1 LKIVLFTF
9 YYPPDISAGSFRMIA
24 LAESLIKKLN
34 NNDELHIITTH
45 PSRYKSH
52 KVIAKDIE
60 INDKIIIHRIK
71 VPNHYNSMFSQA
83 YMYIIYAFSA
93 YKVSKKINPI
103 FIIGSTSRLMTG
115 LLAGFSSWR
124 LGCKYF
130 IDLRD
135 IFSETISDLFL
146 RRSKILGSIFKI
158 MFTFLEKKLLKNA
171 SGVNVVSEDFS
182 DYFKKE
188 SIDVSNWSFYPNGV
202 DKEFLNSSLSNK
214 TNYKN
219 VKSILYVGNIGSG
232 QGLKTILP
240 AVAKKIGNSYQFLL
254 IGDGRERA
262 SLEENIKN
270 NNIDNI
276 KILSPVLR
284 KNLIKHYHD
293 ADILFLH
300 LNNLPA
306 FQRVLPS
313 KIFEYIAMGKPI
325 IAGLSGYSANFIL
338 ENTEYV
344 SVFYPGN
351 VDQCVNSIKKIE
363 SLEINKDQIAIFN
376 KKYDRQ
382 KIMNE
387 MADHIL
393 TKV

>member
-1 LKIVLFTF
+1 
-9 YYPPDISAGSFRMIA
+9 
-24 LAESLIKKLN
+24 
-34 NNDELHIITTH
+34 
-45 PSRYKSH
+45 
-52 KVIAKDIE
+52 
-60 INDKIIIHRIK
+60 
-71 VPNHYNSMFSQA
+71 
-83 YMYIIYAFSA
+83 
-93 YKVSKKINPI
+93 
-103 FIIGSTSRLMTG
+103 
-115 LLAGFSSWR
+115 
-124 LGCKYF
+124 
-130 IDLRD
+130 
-135 IFSETISDLFL
+135 
-146 RRSKILGSIFKI
+146 
-158 MFTFLEKKLLKNA
+158 
-171 SGVNVVSEDFS
+171 
-182 DYFKKE
+182 
-188 SIDVSNWSFYPNGV
+188 
-202 DKEFLNSSLSNK
+202 
-214 TNYKN
+214 
-219 VKSILYVGNIGSG
+219 
-232 QGLKTILP
+232 LP